1 MGEAEGSGTRS
12 FSDRLIGPI
21 NRLETG
27 ERIRVAVI
35 VVLLAFVLLLLP
47 SMLSAYW
54 VDVSTSVVI
63 YTIVALGL
71 GLLMG
76 RVGLVSLGQVAV
88 LALGAWVGARLLF
101 ATGLPFPVVTIMT
114 GLITMVLGSL

>member
-1 MGEAEGSGTRS
+1 MGEAEAPAAPS
-12 FSDRLIGPI
+12 FLDRALGPI
-21 NRLETG
+21 NRLERG
-27 ERIRVAVI
+27 EQIRVVVM
-35 VVLLAFVLLLLP
+35 VVLLAFVLLVLP

-54 VDVSTSVVI
+54 TDVSTSVVI

-101 ATGLPFPVVTIMT
+101 ATGPP
-114 GLITMVLGSL
+114 SRS